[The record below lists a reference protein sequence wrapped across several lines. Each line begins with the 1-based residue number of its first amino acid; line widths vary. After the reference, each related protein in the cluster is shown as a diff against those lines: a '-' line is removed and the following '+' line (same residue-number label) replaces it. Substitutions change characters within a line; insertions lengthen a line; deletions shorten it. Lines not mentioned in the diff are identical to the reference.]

1 MHNAPYTPVWGA
13 SLFHLQRVSDLFPHL
28 FIVFT
33 GQHIIQGMLCLLAA
47 YTSQRPGR
55 VTAYQRLVIAESVYE
70 RRYRQWIAAIAK
82 RYAYIAQQSPPFR
95 ASNVTLAEAFP

>member
-13 SLFHLQRVSDLFPHL
+13 SLFHLQRVSNLFPHL

-55 VTAYQRLVIAESVYE
+55 VTAYQRLVIAESVDE
-70 RRYRQWIAAIAK
+70 RRYRQLIARISK
-82 RYAYIAQQSPPFR
+82 PYAYIAPQSAPFP
-95 ASNVTLAEAFP
+95 AHNWT